1 MRCSANV
8 VIGCDAIIYPNVTIL
23 DRSVLGDRVIIHS
36 GTVIGSDGFGYA
48 HDQKGRH
55 VKRPQVGYVQIDD
68 DVEIGANS
76 CIDRATFGRTWI
88 RRGSKI
94 DNLVHLSHNVEIGE
108 DTIMAAQ
115 CGIAGSTVMGNG
127 VVMGGHV
134 AVSGHLK
141 IGDRVTM
148 AGRSGVASD
157 QDSGVVVAG
166 FPAFAHRKWLR
177 ASAVFQKLPELIKEV
192 REIRKKIQEII
203 EKLNSKSPQD

>member
-1 MRCSANV
+1 
-8 VIGCDAIIYPNVTIL
+8 
-23 DRSVLGDRVIIHS
+23 
-36 GTVIGSDGFGYA
+36 
-48 HDQKGRH
+48 
-55 VKRPQVGYVQIDD
+55 
-68 DVEIGANS
+68 
-76 CIDRATFGRTWI
+76 
-88 RRGSKI
+88 
-94 DNLVHLSHNVEIGE
+94 
-108 DTIMAAQ
+108 
-115 CGIAGSTVMGNG
+115 MGNG

-203 EKLNSKSPQD
+203 EKLNNKSQRDE